1 MNDAELVGHWDA
13 LEPSAR
19 RRRRIEAR
27 LAEWLDAHDT
37 SLAAEW
43 LDLVKA
49 YPFAG
54 LSLATVGGL
63 ALWILSPLGWLA
75 MLLL

>member
-54 LSLATVGGL
+54 LS
-63 ALWILSPLGWLA
+63 S
-75 MLLL
+75 